1 VDNENIPSGLSL
13 PMRRI
18 FYLTCALIAY
28 GSLYP
33 FHFVARASPLGVL
46 AVFANSLH
54 VHLDRGEIHDLLVN
68 LLVYVPIGFFYV
80 LDERRHHPAW
90 RRCLNATLAGAV
102 LSLCMETAQYWVEP
116 RAPSLIDLLT
126 NTISAAVGSVLGVA
140 FARRARQA
148 FDSLSETVLGHP
160 SSALFLAILWA
171 AALFTPAD
179 WARTGALTHIRAML
193 AAPYLA
199 PGHIFVSF
207 SHWLGAGALAAA
219 VIGRSRAPV
228 VLLAACI
235 AMPLRFFIPGQ
246 HPELYEFLGV
256 AAALCVWYIPALQ
269 KRLSTG
275 RIAFL
280 LVVGLCVD
288 GMRPWSFSSHAA
300 GFEWVPFVSMLNSP
314 DWAPTLLVLFRK
326 CAIYGTAV
334 WAIARAG
341 TGILRASMFTGAL
354 LAGLELAQ
362 MFLPGRTAETT
373 DPLLALIL
381 GVILLHFDH
390 KFGVDPGVGA
400 APPKREDPAAP
411 ESGRR
416 EPEKVRTA
424 PGIAP
429 SAKNSRP
436 ASSGVWTGGR
446 RPGL

>member
-1 VDNENIPSGLSL
+1 
-13 PMRRI
+13 MRRI
-18 FYLTCALIAY
+18 FYLACALIAY

-33 FHFVARASPLGVL
+33 FHFVARSSPLGVL
-46 AVFANSLH
+46 AVFASSLH

-68 LLVYVPIGFFYV
+68 LLVYIPIGFFYV

-90 RRCLNATLAGAV
+90 RRCLHATLAGAA

-126 NTISAAVGSVLGVA
+126 NTISAAMGGVLGVV

-160 SSALFLAILWA
+160 SSALFLAILWVA
-171 AALFTPAD
+171 TLFTPAD
-179 WARTGALTHIRAML
+179 WARTGALNHIRAML
-193 AAPYLA
+193 SGPYLA

-219 VIGRSRAPV
+219 VVGRNRAPV
-228 VLLAACI
+228 VLLVACL
-235 AMPLRFFIPGQ
+235 AMPFRFFIPGQ
-246 HPELYEFLGV
+246 HPELYEFMGV

-269 KRLSTG
+269 RRLSTE

-280 LVVGLCVD
+280 LVVGLCID
-288 GMRPWSFSSHAA
+288 GLRPWSFSGHAA
-300 GFEWVPFVSMLNSP
+300 GFEWIPFVSMLNSP
-314 DWAPTLLVLFRK
+314 DWAPTLLILFRK

-341 TGILRASMFTGAL
+341 AGILGASVFTGVL
-354 LAGLELAQ
+354 LAALEMAQ

-400 APPKREDPAAP
+400 ALPQAQDPTPPELGKHAP
-411 ESGRR
+411 QG
-416 EPEKVRTA
+416 VRTLPA
-424 PGIAP
+424 TVPP
-429 SAKNSRP
+429 AKNGRP
-436 ASSGVWTGGR
+436 ASSGIWTGGR
-446 RPGL
+446 RPGF